1 MDGGHG
7 RGTVS
12 AVLGAS
18 LVAAFNLLSFP
29 PKAADNPAYDGFRA
43 PNASLQAAASQLQA
57 DLSPASPLTHEIC
70 AELAALGPGA
80 APAPPACAGCP
91 ARRVPPVAATLEPEP
106 GLLSFLKP
114 GVSAGVPLRAALG
127 PHQQELADIQDRE
140 LRAQKDGNIAIFEQ
154 ENFQG
159 RCHEL
164 SGACPNLK
172 DAGVDK
178 VGSILV
184 HSGPWVGYEQASCK
198 GEQFV
203 FEKGEYPRWDSWT
216 NSRRSD
222 SITSLRPIKVDSQ
235 EHKIVLYENPS
246 FTGKKIEII
255 DDDVPSFHAHGYQ
268 EKVSSVRVQSGTWVG
283 YQYPGYRGYQYLF
296 EKGDYKDS
304 SDFGAQHPQIQSVR
318 RIRDMQW
325 HQRGAYHPTN

>member
-1 MDGGHG
+1 MVTPHFG
-7 RGTVS
+7 
-12 AVLGAS
+12 VLG
-18 LVAAFNLLSFP
+18 LW
-29 PKAADNPAYDGFRA
+29 
-43 PNASLQAAASQLQA
+43 QA
-57 DLSPASPLTHEIC
+57 DLQASLDT
-70 AELAALGPGA
+70 
-80 APAPPACAGCP
+80 
-91 ARRVPPVAATLEPEP
+91 V
-106 GLLSFLKP
+106 GLL
-114 GVSAGVPLRAALG
+114 V
-127 PHQQELADIQDRE
+127 IY
-140 LRAQKDGNIAIFEQ
+140 EQ

-164 SGACPNLK
+164 TGPSNNLQE
-172 DAGVDK
+172 AGVEK

-184 HSGPWVGYEQASCK
+184 LCGPWVGYEQANCK
-198 GEQFV
+198 GEQYV

-222 SITSLRPIKVDSQ
+222 TIVAFRPIKVDSQ

-246 FTGKKIEII
+246 FAGKKIEII

-296 EKGDYKDS
+296 EKGEYKDS
-304 SDFGAQHPQIQSVR
+304 SEFGAQIPQIQSVR

-325 HQRGAYHPTN
+325 HQRGAFHPVN